1 MADTSGATTSTV
13 PKRLRVL
20 SFNIQ
25 AGARTGRYHQYLTRS
40 WQHVLPAGKRRQLL
54 GIAELAR
61 DFDLV
66 GLQEADAGSLR
77 SGFLDQ
83 AAWLAEL
90 AEFPYFTHHAN
101 RRVGRIA
108 SSGNSLLSRLP
119 PVSAENHPLPGLKG
133 RGVLLVRFGEGN
145 DSLSV
150 AIAHL
155 ALTAM
160 GRRAQ
165 FDFLV
170 ELLASRRRMVLM
182 GDFNCTSTAPEFRQ
196 FLRQSGL
203 LATNTAAAPTFPSW
217 RPRREIDHV
226 LVSEGIRVLD
236 CRILGPADS
245 DHLPVAVELELPEVA
260 KRV

>member
-1 MADTSGATTSTV
+1 MIGPATR
-13 PKRLRVL
+13 PDAPLPQRLRVL

-25 AGARTGRYHQYLTRS
+25 AGARTHRYHQYLTRS
-40 WQHVLPAGKRRQLL
+40 WQHVLPTDKRRQLL

-61 DFDLV
+61 RFDLV

-90 AEFPYFTHHAN
+90 ADFPYYTHHAN
-101 RRVGRIA
+101 RQVGRLA

-119 PVSAENHPLPGLKG
+119 PSAAENHPLPGLKG
-133 RGVLLVRFGEGN
+133 RGALLVRFGEGPEA
-145 DSLSV
+145 LTV
-150 AIAHL
+150 VIAHL
-155 ALTAM
+155 ALTRV

-165 FDFLV
+165 FGFLA
-170 ELLASRRRMVLM
+170 ELLAGRGRVVLM
-182 GDFNCTSTAPEFRQ
+182 GDFNCTPAAAEFRE
-196 FLRQSGL
+196 FLGRSGL
-203 LATNTAAAPTFPSW
+203 RASNAAALPTFPSW

-226 LVSEGIRVLD
+226 LVSPGIEVLD

-245 DHLPVAVELELPEVA
+245 DHLPVAVELQLPDRA
-260 KRV
+260 